1 MRREKGPNV
10 KTPMRSSQT
19 AMISSFLFL
28 AGVTMEATAT
38 LAQTANGQKHKAPH
52 ITAQPLNQT
61 VTVGQSTSFSVS
73 AMGIAVGYQWQ
84 KNGAAITGAT
94 NSSYSTPVTT
104 VTDSGSQFT
113 VTVSNNFG
121 SVTSNPALLTVNAAM
136 SAPVITIQPNSQAV
150 TAPSSAVFSAAA
162 TGTAPMSYQWKRN
175 GLSIS
180 GASGP
185 TYITPATS
193 TSDNG
198 AAFSVVI
205 SNAAGSTT
213 SAAAT
218 LSVAPATTIL
228 LSSNV
233 SSLNFG
239 NVNVSSSGSQNVT
252 LTNTGNSN
260 VTISQ
265 VMVSGAG
272 FNAAGSAAGLI
283 LSPGQNTAINVT
295 FTPSTSGAASGSVI
309 VSSNATNSPV
319 TIGLLGTGVTPL
331 VHSVSLSWTDSST
344 GVTGYNIYVGSL
356 SGGPYTRLAS
366 SPGTT
371 YVDSN
376 VQAGQTYYYVVTA
389 LDSTNVESA
398 YSGEVA
404 ATVP

>member
-1 MRREKGPNV
+1 
-10 KTPMRSSQT
+10 
-19 AMISSFLFL
+19 
-28 AGVTMEATAT
+28 
-38 LAQTANGQKHKAPH
+38 
-52 ITAQPLNQT
+52 
-61 VTVGQSTSFSVS
+61 
-73 AMGIAVGYQWQ
+73 MGIAVGYQWQ

-104 VTDSGSQFT
+104 VSDSGSQFT

-213 SAAAT
+213 SVAAT
-218 LSVAPATTIL
+218 LSVALATTIL
-228 LSSNV
+228 LSPNV

-265 VMVSGAG
+265 IMVSGAG
-272 FNAAGSAAGLI
+272 FNAAGGAAGLI
-283 LSPGQNTAINVT
+283 LSPGQVTVTNVT

-309 VSSNATNSPV
+309 VSSNASNSPT
-319 TIGLLGTGVTPL
+319 TIGLTGTGLTPL
-331 VHSVSLSWTDSST
+331 VHSVSLSWTDGST

-366 SPGTT
+366 SPGTA
-371 YVDSN
+371 YVDGN
-376 VQAGQTYYYVVTA
+376 VHAGQTYYYVVTA